1 MNVPLSPP
9 SAGVRS
15 TNLAGI
21 GLMLTGILLF
31 SVNDVMGK
39 WLVATYAVGQVLLL
53 QRRRPPRPGAGAL
66 AAGPAEAARPAGTPC
81 LRVAFSTLEVA
92 CFYWAVA
99 FMPLADVMTYYL
111 AGPIYVATMAVLWLG
126 ERLDGRR
133 IAAILVGF
141 VGVLIALRP
150 SAATLTLPAL
160 IALAGSVFFALLMIT
175 TRKLRETSDTTL
187 VLGQILGA
195 LLFGIVAAPF
205 AWVPPSPRDFAL
217 LSLLGVVA
225 MLAHVCV
232 NRSLK
237 LAPASVVSPYQY
249 TLLVWAVLFGYLV
262 FGDVIHP
269 ATLAGAVV
277 ICAAGLALLV
287 FERDAA
293 RRGRPISHLRSSR
306 RPEALH
312 HGADLPGHEL
322 GVAVAEFLRLRA
334 LAGGDPQQLGKDLA
348 ALFVDRD
355 AVEDVAAVDVHVVDH
370 AAVDVGIRGELH
382 RGCGLRSEGR
392 AAACREGNE
401 IGAAGHLAGRGDGIV
416 AGRVHVDEAAIRT
429 GSAYS

>member
-1 MNVPLSPP
+1 MNVPMRP
-9 SAGVRS
+9 AAAQARS
-15 TNLAGI
+15 TTLAGI
-21 GLMLTGILLF
+21 GLMLSGIFLF

-53 QRRRPPRPGAGAL
+53 RSAAAL
-66 AAGPAEAARPAGTPC
+66 LVLAPVLWRQGLPKRPAQPALHA
-81 LRVAFSTLEVA
+81 LRIAFSTLEVA

-111 AGPIYVATMAVLWLG
+111 AGPIYVAMMAALWLG

-133 IAAILVGF
+133 IAAILAGF

-160 IALAGSVFFALLMIT
+160 IALAGSVLFALLMIA
-175 TRKLRETSDTTL
+175 TRKLRETNDTTL

-262 FGDVIHP
+262 FGDMIHP
-269 ATLAGAVV
+269 ATLMGAVV
-277 ICAAGLALLV
+277 ICAAGLALLI
-287 FERDAA
+287 FEREAV
-293 RRGRPISHLRSSR
+293 RRERADIEPPIL
-306 RPEALH
+306 PEA
-312 HGADLPGHEL
+312 
-322 GVAVAEFLRLRA
+322 
-334 LAGGDPQQLGKDLA
+334 
-348 ALFVDRD
+348 
-355 AVEDVAAVDVHVVDH
+355 
-370 AAVDVGIRGELH
+370 
-382 RGCGLRSEGR
+382 
-392 AAACREGNE
+392 
-401 IGAAGHLAGRGDGIV
+401 
-416 AGRVHVDEAAIRT
+416 
-429 GSAYS
+429 

>member
-21 GLMLTGILLF
+21 GLMLAGILLF

-53 QRRRPPRPGAGAL
+53 RSAAAL
-66 AAGPAEAARPAGTPC
+66 LVLAPVLWRQGLPKRPAQPTLHA

-293 RRGRPISHLRSSR
+293 RRGRADIAPPVL
-306 RPEALH
+306 PEA
-312 HGADLPGHEL
+312 
-322 GVAVAEFLRLRA
+322 
-334 LAGGDPQQLGKDLA
+334 
-348 ALFVDRD
+348 
-355 AVEDVAAVDVHVVDH
+355 
-370 AAVDVGIRGELH
+370 
-382 RGCGLRSEGR
+382 
-392 AAACREGNE
+392 
-401 IGAAGHLAGRGDGIV
+401 
-416 AGRVHVDEAAIRT
+416 
-429 GSAYS
+429 